1 MYQSSLLLYFGTV
14 IYTTEFQKQ
23 GQPHAHILVFLKD
36 RTISMDPSII
46 DKFIS
51 AEITNKELDPMACA
65 AVENYMIHR
74 PHGEANK
81 KFSVSER

>member
-1 MYQSSLLLYFGTV
+1 
-14 IYTTEFQKQ
+14 
-23 GQPHAHILVFLKD
+23 
-36 RTISMDPSII
+36 MDPSII

-65 AVENYMIHR
+65 AVENYMIHM